1 MKDDTTIIPF
11 HQPDSVADPLTE
23 IAREGARRMLAQA
36 LKAEADA
43 FVASFADETL
53 PDGRR
58 RVVRHGQ
65 GPERSI
71 QTGIGA
77 LDVRRPKVRDR
88 ADGVAADRK
97 VRFTSNILPRWA
109 RRSRSLDALLP
120 VLYLRG
126 ISTGDFQEAL
136 GALLGPEAAN
146 LSPGVITRLTAGW
159 HETYERW
166 QHRDLSARRYVYIWA
181 DGVYLQARMEPQA
194 ECMLVIIGATPE
206 GKKELL
212 GFQVGTRESTQSWR
226 ELLIDIKA
234 RGLAVAPEIA
244 VGDGALGFWQALD
257 QVWPDTCH
265 QRCWVHKIGNVLNA
279 FPKSMTPA
287 VKSDLHDI
295 SHAETRA
302 DAQAAMDVFAEK
314 YATKYP
320 KAATCLRKDRDALMA
335 FYDYPA
341 EHWDHLRSSNPIE
354 SVFATVRH
362 RTVRTKGALSQ
373 KTAKLMVFTLIQA
386 AAKSWRRLN
395 GRNQLPKIIDGIKFR
410 NGVEVTDAT
419 ETSAA

>member
-1 MKDDTTIIPF
+1 MHFTIRICP
-11 HQPDSVADPLTE
+11 DPLTE
-23 IAREGARRMLAQA
+23 IAREGARRMLAEA

-58 RVVRHGQ
+58 RVVRHGH
-65 GPERSI
+65 GPERAI

-77 LDVRRPKVRDR
+77 LAVQRPKVRDR
-88 ADGVAADRK
+88 AGNTSGEAK
-97 VRFTSNILPRWA
+97 VRFTSNILPKWA

-136 GALLGPEAAN
+136 SALPGPEAAN
-146 LSPGVITRLTAGW
+146 LSPGAITRLTAGW
-159 HETYERW
+159 QGAYDAWR
-166 QHRDLSARRYVYIWA
+166 QRDLPARRYVCIWA
-181 DGVYLQARMEPQA
+181 DGVCLQARMEPQA

-206 GKKELL
+206 GKKELP
-212 GFQVGTRESTQSWR
+212 GFQAGARESTQSWR
-226 ELLIDIKA
+226 ELLADIKA
-234 RGLAVAPEIA
+234 RGLALAPEIA
-244 VGDGALGFWQALD
+244 VGDGALGFWKALD
-257 QVWPDTCH
+257 QIWPETRH
-265 QRCWVHKIGNVLNA
+265 QRCWVHKFGNVLNT
-279 FPKSMTPA
+279 FPKSMAPA

-302 DAQAAMDVFAEK
+302 AALAALQTFEDK
-314 YATKYP
+314 YAAKYP
-320 KAATCLRKDRDALMA
+320 RAVTCLTKDRDALMA

-341 EHWDHLRSSNPIE
+341 GHWDHLRSTNPIE
-354 SVFATVRH
+354 SVFATVRR
-362 RTVRTKGALSQ
+362 RTVRTRGALSQ
-373 KTAKLMVFTLIQA
+373 KIAKLMVFTLIQA

-395 GRNQLPKIIDGIKFR
+395 GRNQLPKVIEGIKFR

-419 ETSAA
+419 ETNAA